1 MNSDTHR
8 TSSEHYSSS
17 TSFTW
22 SFLRLR
28 SVGLPTPCLEYSIDV
43 TRAARG
49 WKRRLELHHH
59 IHCSVRTYAIYRMI
73 PRLTGDLI
81 VASPPSLSPGSSSNY
96 RKRTGLSSGS
106 TSTTRCISRTTPTTT
121 RRASYGRS
129 GPSSVQG
136 LCRTTAKA
144 TLATHIHSFAQT
156 RIRLG
161 ERRVRLRAPRWLCR
175 SWSLRIPCPG
185 PCLLLTRTP
194 VRLHLVLS
202 VYGVLSGSSVPR
214 IERMCVVF
222 SYLSRIRTSRVLL
235 KTGAAAERTLS
246 PSMTCAQGS
255 S

>member
-49 WKRRLELHHH
+49 WKRRLELYHH
-59 IHCSVRTYAIYRMI
+59 IHRSVRTFAISFRI
-73 PRLTGDLI
+73 LRLTRDLT
-81 VASPPSLSPGSSSNY
+81 VASPPSSSPGSSSNC

-106 TSTTRCISRTTPTTT
+106 TPTTRCISRTTPTTT

-136 LCRTTAKA
+136 LCRMMAKA
-144 TLATHIHSFAQT
+144 TLTRIHSFAQT
-156 RIRLG
+156 CIRLG

-185 PCLLLTRTP
+185 SCLLPTRTP
-194 VRLHLVLS
+194 VRLHLLS
-202 VYGVLSGSSVPR
+202 VPVGSLR
-214 IERMCVVF
+214 LR
-222 SYLSRIRTSRVLL
+222 
-235 KTGAAAERTLS
+235 
-246 PSMTCAQGS
+246 CAVW
-255 S
+255 